1 MKFQSRKDI
10 LFFILVFGTISLLVW
25 SAVEIFMNFDWLS
38 LIVFVIVLLIIVLL
52 LWIYF
57 GTSYEINQENF
68 SYKSGPLKG
77 KIAINRI
84 TEITKGKTMWSGIKP
99 ATAQKGLIIK
109 YDKYNEIYISPK
121 TNESFIN
128 ELLKLNDEIRITE

>member
-38 LIVFVIVLLIIVLL
+38 LIVFVIVLLTIVLL

-84 TEITKGKTMWSGIKP
+84 TEITKGKTKWSGIKP
-99 ATAQKGLIIK
+99 ATAQKGLIVK